1 MNADGETAFHDARP
15 LRLGVLISGGGTTLE
30 NLIRRIDDG
39 RLRHV
44 RIVAVVSS
52 RAEARGVAI
61 AEQAG
66 LPVHVVDPRRC
77 TSEQA
82 FSDAIGGHLR
92 AAGVDLVAMGGF
104 VHLWR
109 IPADFDRRVLN
120 IHPALLPKFGGRG
133 MYGLRVHRAVLEAG
147 ERVSGC
153 TVHIADNQYD
163 HGPIVAQMRVPV
175 QAGDTA
181 ETLAA
186 RVRQA
191 EFALYP
197 CVIQYVAQRGVEVLA
212 AYGR

>member
-1 MNADGETAFHDARP
+1 MHAESATAFDDEKP

-39 RLRHV
+39 RLRGV
-44 RIVAVVSS
+44 RVVQVISS
-52 RAEARGVAI
+52 RADVRGVEVAR
-61 AEQAG
+61 QAG
-66 LPVHVVDPRRC
+66 LAVAVVDPRACPDRG
-77 TSEQA
+77 S
-82 FSDAIGGHLR
+82 FSDAIAERLR
-92 AAGVDLVAMGGF
+92 SAAVDLVAMAGF

-109 IPADFDRRVLN
+109 IPADFARRVLN

-153 TVHIADNQYD
+153 TVHIADDQYD
-163 HGPIVAQMRVPV
+163 HGPIVARMRVPV
-175 QAGDTA
+175 LPDDTP
-181 ETLAA
+181 ESLAA

-197 CVIQYVAQRGVEVLA
+197 CVIQYVADQGVEVLA
-212 AYGR
+212 TYRA